1 MTSTSPPTPGRT
13 TPEAGA
19 GSISQLRAKVAA
31 QTEADQQAL
40 TQAAQDQM
48 AAMSSRMQATLD
60 EHVNAWNR
68 HVSVALNTTQ
78 RAIDLDLSEIRSSV
92 WRASTARWRWL
103 VWPPIASLA
112 ISALVLVLTLWWTH
126 GWVQGIPSTQID
138 QKGQTMQVLTDS
150 NWTTC
155 RWQGEK
161 HPCRPVLPAEE

>member
-1 MTSTSPPTPGRT
+1 MTRTSPPTSGRT
-13 TPEAGA
+13 TPPAGE

-40 TQAAQDQM
+40 TQAALDQLT
-48 AAMSSRMQATLD
+48 AMSSRMQATLD

-68 HVSVALNTTQ
+68 HVRDELDTTQ
-78 RAIDLDLSEIRSSV
+78 RAIDLDLNEIRSSV
-92 WRASTARWRWL
+92 RRASTARWRWL

-112 ISALVLVLTLWWTH
+112 ISALVLVLSLWRTQ
-126 GWVQGIPSTQID
+126 GWAQGIPSTQID

-161 HPCRPVLPAEE
+161 HPCRPVPPTEE